1 MELNSVII
9 KPYKT
14 EKTYILSAQEIKTY
28 AFIVHKN
35 STKLLIAKAF
45 EEIYG
50 VKPNSVNVMIKKPTR
65 VRTSTK
71 KPGWSKLTKIAY
83 VALPK
88 GVDILSDDENKK

>member
-14 EKTYILSAQEIKTY
+14 EKSYILSNEEKKIY
-28 AFIVHKN
+28 AFVVHKK

-50 VKPNSVNVMIKKPTR
+50 VKPNSVNVLLKKPTR

-71 KPGWSKLTKIAY
+71 KPGWSKLMKIAY
-83 VALPK
+83 VSLEK
-88 GVDILSDDENKK
+88 GVDILSNEEE